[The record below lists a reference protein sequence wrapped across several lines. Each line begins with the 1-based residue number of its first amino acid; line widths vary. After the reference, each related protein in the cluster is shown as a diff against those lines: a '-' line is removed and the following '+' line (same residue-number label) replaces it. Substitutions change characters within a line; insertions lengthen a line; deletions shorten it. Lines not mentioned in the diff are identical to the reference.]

1 MHYSVDL
8 TAKSYHPCMNVYGN
22 TAVKKMRQVNF
33 LRSSIVIIVLK
44 LRFTKQITKKEI
56 KELVMSAPQQK
67 TNIVCIKKK

>member
-1 MHYSVDL
+1 
-8 TAKSYHPCMNVYGN
+8 MNVYGN